1 MAHFYYKIE
10 SFKQQLC
17 YSCAGEG
24 GAMHLESGRL
34 ICSKSVSYIMTSITK
49 MIYLNYT

>member
-10 SFKQQLC
+10 RFKEQLC

-24 GAMHLESGRL
+24 AMHLESGWL
-34 ICSKSVSYIMTSITK
+34 ICSKRVSYIMTSITK